1 MPGHQ
6 HRVSIIIPAYLSH
19 ATIARSLETM
29 QAQKYPDYEILVIDS
44 SPDARTEKI
53 VSIQFPGVRYQH
65 SQQRLLPHAARN
77 RGVKMAR
84 GELFV
89 FTDPDIYA
97 PAHWLTKLVQA
108 YSQYGGVISGSLAC
122 YGQRMVDHGIHICK
136 FDPWLPGG
144 SIRKVSIAASA
155 NMLCDRETFESVG
168 GFDDNS
174 MIGDTLLSWELTRVD
189 VPIWFVPEAVVEHH
203 HTGTWKGLLQER
215 YVRGHEFGQMRL
227 THEGWEGG
235 RVLLQAI
242 ASIFP
247 IRLTKFA
254 LRGAANALRAGCL
267 ADFLSI
273 SPIVISGQAAWLA
286 GEAKAYLRLLK
297 G

>member
-1 MPGHQ
+1 
-6 HRVSIIIPAYLSH
+6 
-19 ATIARSLETM
+19 M

-44 SPDARTEKI
+44 SPDDRTEKI

-97 PAHWLTKLVQA
+97 TPHWLAKLVQA
-108 YSQYGGVISGSLAC
+108 YIQYGGVISGALAC
-122 YGQRMVDHGIHICK
+122 YGQKQVDKGIHICK
-136 FDPWLPGG
+136 FDQWLPGG
-144 SIRKVSIAASA
+144 SVRKVSVAASA
-155 NMLCDRETFESVG
+155 NMLCERETFESVG
-168 GFDDNS
+168 GFDDNC
-174 MIGDTLLSWELTRVD
+174 MIGDTMLSWKLTRAG

-215 YVRGHEFGQMRL
+215 YFRGREYGQMRL
-227 THEGWEGG
+227 TNKGWGRG

-247 IRLTKFA
+247 IRLTKLI
-254 LRGAANALRAGCL
+254 LRGATNAFRAGCL